1 MQELTERL
9 TMVLGQVRYARQGSV
24 QGRIIDVGS
33 DHGYLAIRCL
43 EEGLAAEAVCTEIHR
58 APAQRS
64 EDALIEAGF
73 GGSSEVYITDGLKG
87 VPLKAGDTVVIAGMG
102 GLNIVDIISRA
113 LKENGYHVLE
123 NVTFVLQP
131 QKSNDIVRKYLSKAG
146 FVFEDESVCYDRDIF
161 YNCMR
166 VVFKGISTT
175 ISDLEACYGPKLLS
189 KFKNGDPQVI
199 AYFDHLDE
207 IFEIR
212 QRSNPTVKAALEER
226 KKNAGK

>member
-9 TMVLGQVRYARQGSV
+9 TMVLGQVRYARQDSAG
-24 QGRIIDVGS
+24 GRIIDVGS

-43 EEGLAAEAVCTEIHR
+43 EEGLADEAVCTEIHR

-73 GGSSEVYITDGLKG
+73 GDCSEVYITDGLKG
-87 VPLKAGDTVVIAGMG
+87 VPLMTGDTVVIAGMG

-113 LKENGYHVLE
+113 LKDNGYHVLE

-175 ISDLEACYGPKLLS
+175 ITDEEACYGPKLLS

-199 AYFDHLDE
+199 AYFEHLDE

>member
-9 TMVLGQVRYARQGSV
+9 VMVLGQVRYARQNADA
-24 QGRIIDVGS
+24 GRVIDVGS

-43 EEGLAAEAVCTEIHR
+43 EEGLADEAVCTEIHR

-73 GGSSEVYITDGLKG
+73 RDRSEVYVTDGLKG
-87 VPLKAGDTVVIAGMG
+87 VPLMAGDIIVMAGIG
-102 GLNIVDIISRA
+102 GLNIIDIISRA
-113 LKENGYHVLE
+113 LKDNGYHVLE
-123 NVTFVLQP
+123 SVTFVLQP
-131 QKSNDIVRKYLSKAG
+131 QKSNDIVRKYLAKTG

-175 ISDLEACYGPKLLS
+175 ITDEEACYGPLLLK
-189 KFKNGDPQVI
+189 KFKDGDPMVS
-199 AYFDHLDE
+199 AYYEHLDE

-226 KKNAGK
+226 KKNAGQ

>member
-1 MQELTERL
+1 
-9 TMVLGQVRYARQGSV
+9 
-24 QGRIIDVGS
+24 
-33 DHGYLAIRCL
+33 
-43 EEGLAAEAVCTEIHR
+43 
-58 APAQRS
+58 
-64 EDALIEAGF
+64 
-73 GGSSEVYITDGLKG
+73 
-87 VPLKAGDTVVIAGMG
+87 MG

-113 LKENGYHVLE
+113 LKDNGYNMLE

-175 ISDLEACYGPKLLS
+175 ITDEEACYGPKLLS

-199 AYFDHLDE
+199 AYFEHLDE

>member
-43 EEGLAAEAVCTEIHR
+43 EEGLAAEAVCTEIHK

-73 GGSSEVYITDGLKG
+73 GGCSEVYITDGLKG

-113 LKENGYHVLE
+113 LKDNGYNMLE

-175 ISDLEACYGPKLLS
+175 ITDEEACYGPVLLKKYNS
-189 KFKNGDPQVI
+189 GDKAV
-199 AYFDHLDE
+199 AEYFDHLNE
-207 IFEIR
+207 VFEVR

-226 KKNAGK
+226 KKNAGQ

>member
-9 TMVLGQVRYARQGSV
+9 TMVLGQVRYARQESAG
-24 QGRIIDVGS
+24 GRIIDVGS

-43 EEGLAAEAVCTEIHR
+43 EEGLADEAVCTEIHR

-64 EDALIEAGF
+64 EDALIEAGY
-73 GGSSEVYITDGLKG
+73 GDCSEGFITDGLKG
-87 VPLKAGDTVVIAGMG
+87 VPLMAGDTVVIAGMG
-102 GLNIVDIISRA
+102 GLNIVDIISRS
-113 LKENGYHVLE
+113 LKDNGYHVLE

-175 ISDLEACYGPKLLS
+175 ITDEEACYGPKLLS

-199 AYFDHLDE
+199 AYFEHLDE

>member
-1 MQELTERL
+1 MQEMTERL
-9 TMVLGQVRYARQGSV
+9 TMVLGQVRYARQESAG
-24 QGRIIDVGS
+24 GRIIDVGS

-43 EEGLAAEAVCTEIHR
+43 EEGLADEAVCTEIHR

-64 EDALIEAGF
+64 EDALIEAGY
-73 GGSSEVYITDGLKG
+73 GDCSEVFITDGLKG
-87 VPLKAGDTVVIAGMG
+87 VPLMAGDTVVIAGMG

-113 LKENGYHVLE
+113 LKDNGYHVLE

-175 ISDLEACYGPKLLS
+175 ITDEEACYGPKLLS

-199 AYFDHLDE
+199 AYFEHLDE
-207 IFEIR
+207 SFEIR

>member
-9 TMVLGQVRYARQGSV
+9 TMVLGQVRYARQESAN
-24 QGRIIDVGS
+24 GRIIDVGS

-43 EEGLAAEAVCTEIHR
+43 EEGLADEAVCTEIHR

-73 GGSSEVYITDGLKG
+73 GDCSEVYITDGLKG
-87 VPLKAGDTVVIAGMG
+87 VPLMAGDTIVMAGMG

-113 LKENGYHVLE
+113 LKDNGYHVLE

-131 QKSNDIVRKYLSKAG
+131 QKSNDIVRKYLAKAG

-161 YNCMR
+161 YNCYS
-166 VVFKGISTT
+166 I
-175 ISDLEACYGPKLLS
+175 L
-189 KFKNGDPQVI
+189 
-199 AYFDHLDE
+199 
-207 IFEIR
+207 
-212 QRSNPTVKAALEER
+212 
-226 KKNAGK
+226 

>member
-9 TMVLGQVRYARQGSV
+9 IMVLGQVRYARQESV

-73 GGSSEVYITDGLKG
+73 GGYSEVYITDGLKG

-113 LKENGYHVLE
+113 LKDNGYHVLE

-175 ISDLEACYGPKLLS
+175 ITDEEACYGPKLLS
-189 KFKNGDPQVI
+189 KFKNGDPQII
-199 AYFDHLDE
+199 AYFEHLDE

>member
-9 TMVLGQVRYARQGSV
+9 TMVLGQVRYARQDSAG
-24 QGRIIDVGS
+24 GRIIDVGS

-43 EEGLAAEAVCTEIHR
+43 EEGLADEAVCTEIHR

-64 EDALIEAGF
+64 ENALIEAGY
-73 GGSSEVYITDGLKG
+73 GDCSEVFITDGLKG
-87 VPLKAGDTVVIAGMG
+87 VPLMAGDTVVIAGMG
-102 GLNIVDIISRA
+102 GLNIVDIISRS
-113 LKENGYHVLE
+113 LKDNGYHVLE

-175 ISDLEACYGPKLLS
+175 ITDEEACYGPVLLKKYNS
-189 KFKNGDPQVI
+189 GDKAV
-199 AYFDHLDE
+199 AEYFDHLNE
-207 IFEIR
+207 VFEVR

-226 KKNAGK
+226 KKNAGQ